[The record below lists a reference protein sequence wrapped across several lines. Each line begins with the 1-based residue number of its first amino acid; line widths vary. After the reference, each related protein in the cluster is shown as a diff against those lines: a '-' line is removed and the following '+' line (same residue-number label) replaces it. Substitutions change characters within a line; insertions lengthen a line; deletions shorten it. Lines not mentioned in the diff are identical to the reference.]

1 LTGQK
6 KFPIAL
12 TTPPEIAYSGKK
24 CNKVFFYGIQAR
36 QRVEFQRAGGP
47 GMFQGSSALLL
58 DAKGRMTVPSR
69 HRDALAIQCEGRL
82 TLTRS
87 PDGCLLLFPRPV
99 WEVHRERIAALPMNA
114 RAWTRIFLGS
124 ACDVDMDT
132 TGRILIA
139 PELRQAARLD
149 KDVMLLGMGSHFE
162 VWDAPTL
169 VERDQ
174 QAIAAGLPDALSNF
188 SF

>member
-1 LTGQK
+1 
-6 KFPIAL
+6 
-12 TTPPEIAYSGKK
+12 
-24 CNKVFFYGIQAR
+24 
-36 QRVEFQRAGGP
+36 
-47 GMFQGSSALLL
+47 MFQGSSALLL

-139 PELRQAARLD
+139 PELRQDGATVPTPTEGAVQVTTVASGRERRQRLGQHD
-149 KDVMLLGMGSHFE
+149 R
-162 VWDAPTL
+162 L
-169 VERDQ
+169 VTVRGKPVY
-174 QAIAAGLPDALSNF
+174 GLR
-188 SF
+188 